1 MSVSRILFRKTKLK
15 QIVQIKSYSKFL
27 ENLSNNIPFLSL
39 REKFSKFLLRLSTI
53 IRNNK
58 LYQNIG
64 INCQELFVK

>member
-27 ENLSNNIPFLSL
+27 ENLSNNIPFLSI
-39 REKFSKFLLRLSTI
+39 EKFSKFLLRLSTI
-53 IRNNK
+53 KRNNK